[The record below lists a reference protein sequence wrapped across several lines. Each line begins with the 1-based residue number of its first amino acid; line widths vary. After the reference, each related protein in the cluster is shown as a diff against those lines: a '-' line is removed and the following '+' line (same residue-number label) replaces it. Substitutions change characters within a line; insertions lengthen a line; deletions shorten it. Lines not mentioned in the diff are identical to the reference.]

1 MSKLPTTCPKVD
13 YLEWRNDFML
23 HRLRLVLIIGIVS
36 FVTFI
41 ALNLSRYPNIK
52 LTWLYSNL
60 SQEAILLPCL
70 ALLHTK
76 LGRQYHAMIFL
87 LVSWS
92 ITIIPQYWAF
102 QAGVAKFDF
111 VTWTLV
117 FLIQTTVIPVHW
129 RVHLLS
135 QLGVFLCFASIQVWS
150 LAKLESQVANADPFF
165 LYLYIFWFCVI
176 CNISVYL
183 YERLHRAEFF
193 AKKELQAE
201 QQKSERLLR
210 NILPESIAERLK
222 QEPSLMAEDFHHVTV
237 LFADIEGFT
246 ELSARLPPNQ
256 LVELLNDVFSRFDKL
271 VEKHGVEKIKT
282 IGDAYMVVA
291 GLPIPCENP
300 VERIANLAIDMLQ
313 AIKDF
318 TDYDLNIRIG
328 IHTGP
333 VVAGVIG
340 IKKFAYDLWG
350 DTVNTASRMESH
362 GVAGS
367 IQVSASIY
375 EILKD
380 RFTLTPRG
388 SIQIK
393 GKGEM
398 ATYLLEGQCSSSSPT
413 TSLPGEESGLSPILP
428 E

>member
-1 MSKLPTTCPKVD
+1 MFKSLVTPPHST
-13 YLEWRNDFML
+13 YLEWRNSFML
-23 HRLRLVLIIGIVS
+23 YRLKLVLIVGIVS
-36 FVTFI
+36 FLSFI
-41 ALNLSRYPNIK
+41 ALNLSRYPNFK
-52 LTWLYSNL
+52 PVWLYSNL
-60 SQEAILLPCL
+60 SQEAVLLPCL
-70 ALLHTK
+70 ALLYTK
-76 LGRQYHAMIFL
+76 VGRNYTAFIFL

-102 QAGVAKFDF
+102 RAGIAKFDF

-117 FLIQTTVIPVHW
+117 FLIQTTFIPVHW

-135 QLGVFLCFASIQVWS
+135 QLGVFCCFFFIQIGTY
-150 LAKLESQVANADPFF
+150 ARLESQIAHADPFF

-183 YERLHRAEFF
+183 YERLHRAEFA
-193 AKKELQAE
+193 AKKDLQAE

-210 NILPESIAERLK
+210 NILPESIVERLK
-222 QEPSLMAEDFHHVTV
+222 QQPSLMAEDFHHATV

-246 ELSARLPPNQ
+246 GLSTRLSPTG
-256 LVELLNDVFSRFDKL
+256 LVELLNEIFSRFDQL

-291 GLPIPCENP
+291 GLPLPCEDP
-300 VERIANLAIDMLQ
+300 LERMANLALEMQ
-313 AIKDF
+313 EAIKEF
-318 TDYDLNIRIG
+318 KEYDINIRIG

-362 GVAGS
+362 GIAGC
-367 IQVSASIY
+367 IQVSDTVY
-375 EILKD
+375 ESLKD
-380 RFTLTPRG
+380 KFTFKERG
-388 SIQIK
+388 IIQIK

-398 ATYLLEGQCSSSSPT
+398 TTYLLEKSVP
-413 TSLPGEESGLSPILP
+413 
-428 E
+428 

>member
-1 MSKLPTTCPKVD
+1 MFKSLTISPHSA
-13 YLEWRNDFML
+13 YLEWRNNFML
-23 HRLRLVLIIGIVS
+23 YRLKLVLIVGIFS
-36 FVTFI
+36 FLSFI
-41 ALNLSRYPNIK
+41 TLNLSRYPNFK
-52 LTWLYSNL
+52 PVWLYSNL
-60 SQEAILLPCL
+60 SQEAVLLPCL
-70 ALLHTK
+70 ALLYTQV
-76 LGRQYHAMIFL
+76 GRNYTAFIFL
-87 LVSWS
+87 LLSWS

-102 QAGVAKFDF
+102 QAGIAKFDF

-117 FLIQTTVIPVHW
+117 FLIQTTFIPVHW

-135 QLGVFLCFASIQVWS
+135 QLGVFCCFFFIQIGTN
-150 LAKLESQVANADPFF
+150 AKLESQIAHADPFF

-193 AKKELQAE
+193 AKKDLQAE

-210 NILPESIAERLK
+210 NILPEPIAERLK
-222 QEPSLMAEDFHHVTV
+222 QQPTLMAEDFQHATV

-246 ELSARLPPNQ
+246 GLSTRLSPTG
-256 LVELLNDVFSRFDKL
+256 LVELLNEIFSRFDQL

-291 GLPIPCENP
+291 GLPTPCEDP
-300 VERIANLAIDMLQ
+300 LERMANLALEMQ
-313 AIKDF
+313 EAIKEF
-318 TDYDLNIRIG
+318 KEYDINIRIG

-362 GVAGS
+362 GIVGC
-367 IQVSASIY
+367 IQVSDSVY
-375 EILKD
+375 EALKD
-380 RFTLTPRG
+380 KFTFKERG
-388 SIQIK
+388 TIQIK

-398 ATYLLEGQCSSSSPT
+398 TTYLLEKLTSP
-413 TSLPGEESGLSPILP
+413 SEQLLK
-428 E
+428 